1 MTDKDKKELLEMMYQ
16 NEDDYWDLPQYA
28 MIADWF
34 VRYWEL
40 HNKLMP
46 LLGDEPY
53 DYPLQA
59 FKEGQKQRQENND

>member
-53 DYPLQA
+53 EYPTSL
-59 FKEGQKQRQENND
+59 